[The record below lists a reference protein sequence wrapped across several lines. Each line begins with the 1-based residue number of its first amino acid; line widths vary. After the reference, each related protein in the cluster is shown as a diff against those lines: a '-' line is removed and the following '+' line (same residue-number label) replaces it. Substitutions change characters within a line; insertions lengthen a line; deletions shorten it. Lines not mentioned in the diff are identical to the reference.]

1 MKKIL
6 IIEDNLEVRENI
18 CEILE
23 LSSYEPIEAEN
34 GLIGV
39 DKALKDQPDL
49 ILCDIMMPE
58 LDGYGVLHIL
68 SKKPATVDIPFIFL
82 TAKSEKTDF
91 RKGMQL
97 GADDYITKPFSNLDL
112 LNTIEMR
119 LKKSER
125 IKQAFD
131 GTPKGLSAFI
141 DEARGLKE
149 LQQLSEN
156 QEVRSYRKKDFI
168 YQEGELPRRLYF
180 VNSGTVKTYR
190 TNDFGKEYI
199 TDIYKAGSFFGYLAL
214 LQQSNYH
221 ETAMAMEDASLSFI
235 SKDDFL
241 KLLLHNRD
249 FSAVFVKMLSNN
261 VEEKEEKLLSL
272 AYQSIRKRV
281 AEVLMELYE
290 KNKINSQSEINILR
304 DDLARMVG
312 TAKESVIRNLTDF
325 KNEKLI
331 KIEHGTITVLA
342 PEKLANLPG

>member
-6 IIEDNLEVRENI
+6 VIEDNLEVRENI

-23 LSSYEPIEAEN
+23 LSSYEPLEAEN
-34 GLIGV
+34 GLVGV
-39 DKALKDQPDL
+39 EKALKNQPDL

-68 SKKPATVDIPFIFL
+68 SKKPATADIPFIFL
-82 TAKSEKTDF
+82 TAKSEKSDF

-97 GADDYITKPFSNLDL
+97 GADDYITKPFTNLDL
-112 LNTIEMR
+112 LNTVEMR
-119 LKKSER
+119 LKKSDR
-125 IKQAFD
+125 IKKAFD
-131 GTPKGLSAFI
+131 GTVKGLSAFI
-141 DEARGLKE
+141 DEARGMKE
-149 LQQLSEN
+149 LRQLSEN

-180 VNSGTVKTYR
+180 VNSGVVKTYR

-199 TDIYKAGSFFGYLAL
+199 TDIYQTGSFFGHLAL
-214 LQQSNYH
+214 LQNSNYH
-221 ETAMAMEDASLSFI
+221 ETAMAMENTVLSFI

-241 KLLLHNRD
+241 KLLHNDRD
-249 FSAVFVKMLSNN
+249 FSAAFVKMLSSN

-281 AEVLMELYE
+281 AEVLVELND
-290 KNKINSQSEINILR
+290 KNTTASPTEINILR

-331 KIEHGTITVLA
+331 KIEHGTITILDA
-342 PEKLANLPG
+342 DKLANLPG